1 MEKYNIDEQLHRKF
15 SERTI
20 APSPNA
26 WERIAYNR
34 KQQQKR
40 KRKLLLYKIAAVIV
54 ISLGLFGL
62 FINNDDSGTAPQE
75 IKVVQET
82 KITAPVIKNHPKVI
96 TATIYKQ
103 AFVAL
108 PETNQA
114 PVAHLNS
121 KPAPV
126 DSIARQHASIA
137 LQQLELQK
145 ANEVAYSINQL
156 AQQKGQVTEDDIE
169 ALLLNAQKQ
178 IAMEGLKNK
187 SLPASDT
194 ALLKEAEIQ
203 VENNFR
209 EKTLGIFKHKFRT
222 IKIALSDK

>member
-15 SERTI
+15 SQRTI

-34 KQQQKR
+34 KLQQKR
-40 KRKLLLYKIAAVIV
+40 KRKLLLYKIAAVVV

-62 FINNDDSGTAPQE
+62 FINNNTGTTPQE
-75 IKVVQET
+75 NKVVQQT
-82 KITAPVIKNHPKVI
+82 KITVPVIEKQAKVI
-96 TATIYKQ
+96 TATVHKQ
-103 AFVAL
+103 AVVAL
-108 PETNQA
+108 SPAQQA
-114 PVAHLNS
+114 PVAHNNS
-121 KPAPV
+121 KPVLV
-126 DSIARQHASIA
+126 DSIAKQHMGIA

-156 AQQKGQVTEDDIE
+156 ALQKGQVTEDEVE
-169 ALLLNAQKQ
+169 ALLLNAQKE

-194 ALLKEAEIQ
+194 ALLKEAETQ

>member
-1 MEKYNIDEQLHRKF
+1 MEKYNIDEQLQRKF
-15 SERTI
+15 GERIIT
-20 APSPNA
+20 PSPNA

-62 FINNDDSGTAPQE
+62 FINNKTGTMPQE
-75 IKVVQET
+75 KVVQGT
-82 KITAPVIKNHPKVI
+82 KITVPVFEKQAKVI
-96 TATIYKQ
+96 TATVRKQ
-103 AFVAL
+103 AVVAL
-108 PETNQA
+108 PPAQQA
-114 PVAHLNS
+114 PVAHNKS
-121 KPAPV
+121 KPVLV
-126 DSIARQHASIA
+126 DSITKQHMGIA

-145 ANEVAYSINQL
+145 ANEVAYSINHL
-156 AQQKGQVTEDDIE
+156 AQQKGSVTEDDVE
-169 ALLLNAQKQ
+169 ALLLNAQKE

-187 SLPASDT
+187 SLPANDT

>member
-62 FINNDDSGTAPQE
+62 FINNNSVITPQE
-75 IKVVQET
+75 SKVVQET
-82 KITAPVIKNHPKVI
+82 KSTVPVIEQQPQVI
-96 TATIYKQ
+96 TATVHKQ
-103 AFVAL
+103 AVVAL
-108 PETNQA
+108 PPAQQA
-114 PVAHLNS
+114 PVAHKNN
-121 KPAPV
+121 KPVLV
-126 DSIARQHASIA
+126 DSITKQHMGIA

-156 AQQKGQVTEDDIE
+156 ALQKRQVTEDDVE
-169 ALLLNAQKQ
+169 ALLLNAQKE

-194 ALLKEAEIQ
+194 ALLKEAETQ
-203 VENNFR
+203 VENSFR

>member
-40 KRKLLLYKIAAVIV
+40 KHKLLLYKIAAVIV

-62 FINNDDSGTAPQE
+62 FVNNNSDTTTQE
-75 IKVVQET
+75 NKVVQET
-82 KITAPVIKNHPKVI
+82 KITTPVIEQQPQVI
-96 TATIYKQ
+96 TATAHKQ
-103 AFVAL
+103 AVVAL
-108 PETNQA
+108 PPAQQA
-114 PVAHLNS
+114 PVAHKNT
-121 KPAPV
+121 KPVLVV
-126 DSIARQHASIA
+126 DSITKQHMGIA
-137 LQQLELQK
+137 IQQLELQK

-156 AQQKGQVTEDDIE
+156 AQQKGQVTKDDVE
-169 ALLLNAQKQ
+169 ALLLNAQKE
-178 IAMEGLKNK
+178 IAMESLKNK

-194 ALLKEAEIQ
+194 ALLKEAEKQ
-203 VENNFR
+203 VENSFR